1 MRFGNALDN
10 GKSEAGAVASASI
23 GAPEALRDAL
33 AQLGRH
39 ARTVIVDLD
48 GGLPRHLDLYACA
61 FGRMLYGILGE
72 ITDCL
77 PQRLAIAVDVDRGVR
92 ADHPNFLALLHGQR
106 SH

>member
-1 MRFGNALDN
+1 MRLTM
-10 GKSEAGAVASASI
+10 ASPR
-23 GAPEALRDAL
+23 PEPSPVLRSAR
-33 AQLGRH
+33 QKRCVTRSRKLGRH